1 MRDTIEIPTDL
12 ESLYTSYFE
21 KLSAKQTR
29 SLSLMY
35 ESSQG
40 QDFLRWLDHACGHL
54 LRLADLGDLS
64 ERTEAK
70 MGIVAALLCM
80 RHVEQSKP
88 HDA

>member
-1 MRDTIEIPTDL
+1 MRDIVEIPTDL
-12 ESLYTSYFE
+12 ESLYASYFK
-21 KLSAKQTR
+21 KLSAEQTR

-40 QDFLRWLDHACGHL
+40 QDFLRWLDHACGDL
-54 LRLADLGDLS
+54 LRLANLGDLS
-64 ERTEAK
+64 ESTEAK
-70 MGIVAALLCM
+70 MGIIAALLCM